1 MKMHDDAP
9 GCGQFGPTRVV
20 SPVDEM
26 REVLTGAAT
35 ERALDAA
42 DQYLGLARGSILD
55 GRDVTRD
62 EYLVVVDEVLEDLR
76 RRLDGPGPSAVL
88 GEVQGVSIG
97 RPDLSDPDNWIRD
110 GHHYVEVRLEDGVE
124 LPAILERVRIVRVD
138 PRAGESR

>member
-1 MKMHDDAP
+1 MRSHDDAP
-9 GCGQFGPTRVV
+9 GRGQFGPDRVS

-26 REVLTGAAT
+26 REVLTRAAT

-42 DQYLGLARGSILD
+42 DQYLGLARGSILV

-76 RRLDGPGPSAVL
+76 RRLDGAGLESLL
-88 GEVQGVSIG
+88 GEVHGVSVG